1 MLKPWF
7 IWPAALA
14 TPSVANGICHLQ
26 NFIKSW
32 CLVMRA
38 STEVPARVCMLPAA
52 AEEDDEPVDESGVEA
67 KDIELVMTQVCT

>member
-1 MLKPWF
+1 
-7 IWPAALA
+7 
-14 TPSVANGICHLQ
+14 
-26 NFIKSW
+26 
-32 CLVMRA
+32 MRA